1 MSNLEKKPTLQEW
14 FAILAFAVNQIKSFF
29 GSKEWKG
36 RLARK
41 NEARIE
47 VLETQVK
54 AFATGLEAA
63 TAINELQQQ
72 EIDALKQEIDGLKA
86 NKS

>member
-14 FAILAFAVNQIKSFF
+14 FAILSFAVNQIKSLFN
-29 GSKEWKG
+29 SVEWKR

-47 VLETQVK
+47 VLEKQVK
-54 AFATGLEAA
+54 ALAEGLEAA
-63 TAINELQQQ
+63 TEINVLQQQ
-72 EIDALKQEIDGLKA
+72 EIDELKA
-86 NKS
+86 IKS

>member
-14 FAILAFAVNQIKSFF
+14 FAILSFAVNQIKSLFN
-29 GSKEWKG
+29 SVEWKR

-47 VLETQVK
+47 VLEKQVK
-54 AFATGLEAA
+54 SLAEGLEAA
-63 TAINELQQQ
+63 TEINVLQQQ
-72 EIDALKQEIDGLKA
+72 EIDELKTI
-86 NKS
+86 KS